1 MHISTPTSVASWLAA
16 ACFSALTLNVS
27 AASYSFS
34 GTVDND
40 YKNAGNWSGSVV
52 PDTANGDTAVISNGS
67 AVTYDPT
74 SSPVA
79 DYTISNGGT
88 LQVTNGSWT
97 QTTGGAWIQLG
108 QGGAGGNGHILVNG
122 GTFNQGTAGN
132 NPFNVSGT
140 GNTFTI
146 TSGSANFTTQVNAV
160 SGITWNI
167 AGGTTSMT
175 AGPLNVQSG
184 GNVLV
189 SAGTLTLGGNLVLEN
204 GSTWTQ
210 TGGTVNLGAGA
221 EFEFSSLSGSS
232 MSGGTLN
239 VDKLITGVNGPLGS
253 TFSFSGGVINIGAT
267 AFSGMYGADNGDH
280 PFNFTLG
287 SLGVVNFLNGN
298 TTISDVNG
306 WLAAGGIVYNSTI
319 NPSAFLVS
327 QQGGPGTTVSV
338 SLVAAVP
345 EPASY
350 ACLMGGLAAIAA
362 VVYRR
367 RR

>member
-1 MHISTPTSVASWLAA
+1 MNTYPHNSIVSWIAVT
-16 ACFSALTLNVS
+16 CFFALTLNVS
-27 AASYSFS
+27 AASYSFN
-34 GTVDND
+34 GAVDND
-40 YKNAGNWSGSVV
+40 YKKAGNWSGSVI
-52 PDTANGDTAVISNGS
+52 PDTANGDTAVISNGA

-74 SSPVA
+74 STPA
-79 DYTISNGGT
+79 GDYTISNGGT

-97 QTTGGAWIQLG
+97 QITGGAWIQLG
-108 QGGAGGNGHILVNG
+108 AGGAGGNGHILVNG
-122 GTFNQGTAGN
+122 GSFSQGTAGN
-132 NPFNVSGT
+132 NPFNISGT

-146 TSGSANFTTQVNAV
+146 TSGSAAFTSQVNAV
-160 SGITWNI
+160 TGITWNI
-167 AGGTTSMT
+167 AGGSTSMS

-210 TGGTVNLGAGA
+210 TGGTVTLGSGA
-221 EFEFSSLSGSS
+221 EFDFNSLSGSS

-239 VDKLITGVNGPLGS
+239 VDKLITGVNGSLGS
-253 TFSFSGGVINIGAT
+253 TFGFSGGTINIGAT
-267 AFSGMYGADNGDH
+267 AFSGMYGADNGNH

-287 SLGVVNFLNGN
+287 SLGVINFLNGN
-298 TTISDVNG
+298 TSVSDVNG
-306 WLAAGGIVYNSTI
+306 WLAAGGILYNNTTA
-319 NPSAFLVS
+319 PSAFLVS
-327 QQGGPGTTVSV
+327 QAGGPGTTVSL

-350 ACLMGGLAAIAA
+350 ACLMGGVAAIAA
-362 VVYRR
+362 VIYRR